1 MIQAGA
7 KPITWGA
14 VVAEWAPDYTSPERN
29 LVNDVVLQ
37 HGGGVGLAAEYMIA
51 QLAAGLVSAPAWAT
65 EPARLARRS
74 AGFSATPTPRSLRTG
89 AVAMK
94 ALSTRPR

>member
-7 KPITWGA
+7 KPITWVA

-29 LVNDVVLQ
+29 LVNDVVLR

-51 QLAAGLVSAPAWAT
+51 QLAAGLVSPPAWAT
-65 EPARLARRS
+65 E
-74 AGFSATPTPRSLRTG
+74 
-89 AVAMK
+89 AVG
-94 ALSTRPR
+94 